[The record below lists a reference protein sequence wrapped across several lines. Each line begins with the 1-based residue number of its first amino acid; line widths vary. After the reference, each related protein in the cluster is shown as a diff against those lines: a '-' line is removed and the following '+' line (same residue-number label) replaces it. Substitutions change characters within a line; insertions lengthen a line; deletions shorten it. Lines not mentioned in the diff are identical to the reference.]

1 MIVTET
7 GERASPRAAYSP
19 PNPPPTITTR
29 GRLSGIA
36 VVDERMAHLS
46 RKYDRL
52 APLVLMARVLDAR
65 RRPQRMEDGCIAL
78 THTELSLL
86 RCAREG
92 GEAAPIPDA
101 SSCAEACPVIESV
114 EELFGSG
121 HLDAKQQ
128 RVRHRNKHLREAR
141 IASGMSPSPGTSNG
155 PTLPPPAA
163 PVQPQRQWRGTALG
177 LAGGH
182 TGGRGRHAGSP
193 ARAQGAAGPAGAGAA
208 GGAACTGRVNFLS
221 AGGTAP
227 EAQLCSCLSR
237 ALSRLRPQFPN
248 GIVSSV
254 SFVSTTNTA
263 RSLAG
268 CVSLALGA
276 RSHLAGQQVHREGYQ

>member
-1 MIVTET
+1 M
-7 GERASPRAAYSP
+7 
-19 PNPPPTITTR
+19 
-29 GRLSGIA
+29 
-36 VVDERMAHLS
+36 D
-46 RKYDRL
+46 DC
-52 APLVLMARVLDAR
+52 
-65 RRPQRMEDGCIAL
+65 CIAL

-86 RCAREG
+86 LCAREG

-101 SSCAEACPVIESV
+101 SSCAAACPVIESV

-182 TGGRGRHAGSP
+182 TGGRGRHAGWP
-193 ARAQGAAGPAGAGAA
+193 ARAQGAAGPAG
-208 GGAACTGRVNFLS
+208 RR
-221 AGGTAP
+221 
-227 EAQLCSCLSR
+227 AQ
-237 ALSRLRPQFPN
+237 A
-248 GIVSSV
+248 V
-254 SFVSTTNTA
+254 
-263 RSLAG
+263 
-268 CVSLALGA
+268 
-276 RSHLAGQQVHREGYQ
+276 

>member
-29 GRLSGIA
+29 GRLSGLA

-65 RRPQRMEDGCIAL
+65 RRPQMMEDGCITL

-86 RCAREG
+86 LCAREG

-177 LAGGH
+177 LAGDH
-182 TGGRGRHAGSP
+182 TGGRGR
-193 ARAQGAAGPAGAGAA
+193 ARPAGRPAQAG
-208 GGAACTGRVNFLS
+208 CIS
-221 AGGTAP
+221 YPP

-263 RSLAG
+263 RSLAD

-276 RSHLAGQQVHREGYQ
+276 RSHLAGQQ